1 MKITDIRITPVN
13 QDKLKAYV
21 SIVFDNCF
29 LVKDIKVIQ
38 GPERLFLSMPSR
50 RLPDGTFKDIAHPIN
65 QETRRMLETF
75 ILERYREVSAQAHP
89 PVEGPEL
96 GSPEDADDSPL
107 PGADG
112 D

>member
-13 QDKLKAYV
+13 QDRLKAYV
-21 SIVFDNCF
+21 SIVFDHCF

-65 QETRRMLETF
+65 QETRRMLEDF
-75 ILERYREVSAQAHP
+75 ILERYRQLTAQSQQG
-89 PVEGPEL
+89 VDGPEL
-96 GSPEDADDSPL
+96 GSP
-107 PGADG
+107 G
-112 D
+112 DESGD